1 MKALLLTAPSHLE
14 LTDFPDPKPADDEV
28 LLRIRACGI
37 CGSDIHGWDGSSGR
51 RHPPLI
57 MGHEAAG
64 EIVATGPKVQN
75 WRAGDRVTF
84 DSTIYCGQCHFCK
97 SGQVNLCESRRV
109 VGVSPVEYKQHGAF
123 AEKLAL
129 PSRILYRLPDSLPF
143 DQAAMVEPVSIAV
156 HAVQRIKHAPKDT
169 AVVVGSG
176 MIGLLVVQA
185 LKWAGA
191 RQIIAID
198 LADNRLALAKQ
209 LGATHTINSGRSDA
223 AAEILKLTNG
233 AGADVSMEVVGMT
246 ATVNLAINV
255 LKRGGS
261 CVLVGNLSPKTQDFP
276 LQAVVTKEITLTGT
290 CGSAG
295 EYPLCLDLIAQG
307 IINVKP
313 MIETV
318 APLTEGATWFN
329 KLSAKDGGKYMKVIL
344 TP

>member
-1 MKALLLTAPSHLE
+1 MKALLLTAPSKLE

-51 RHPPLI
+51 RFPPLI

-64 EIVATGPKVQN
+64 EIVATGPKVKE
-75 WRAGDRVTF
+75 WKAGDRVTF
-84 DSTIYCGQCHFCK
+84 DSNISCGHCRFCAT
-97 SGQVNLCESRRV
+97 GQTNLCESRRV
-109 VGVSPVEYKQHGAF
+109 VGVSPKEYKQHGAF

-129 PSRILYRLPDSLPF
+129 PARGLYRLPDSLPF
-143 DQAAMVEPVSIAV
+143 DQAAMIEPVSIAI
-156 HAVQRIKHAPKDT
+156 HAVQRVKITPQDT
-169 AVVVGSG
+169 AVVVGTG

-191 RQIIAID
+191 RQIVAVD

-209 LGATHTINSGRSDA
+209 LGATHTLNSGRDNVV
-223 AAEILKLTNG
+223 AEVEKLTGGLG
-233 AGADVSMEVVGMT
+233 AEVAIEAVGIG
-246 ATVNLAINV
+246 ATVNLAIGV

-261 CVLVGNLSPKTQDFP
+261 CVLVGNLTPKTQDFP
-276 LQAVVTKEITLTGT
+276 LQAVVTKELSVHGT

-295 EYPLCLDLIAQG
+295 EYPLCLDLIAKG
-307 IINVKP
+307 VINVKP
-313 MIETV
+313 MIEAV
-318 APLTEGATWFN
+318 APLSEGASWFG

-344 TP
+344 SP